1 MGTRL
6 TLEGETEKMGVGA
19 KTCKGM
25 KTVIIMATPCT
36 KSLGGG
42 SGGHKMH
49 VYSMEAVMGAMLA

>member
-1 MGTRL
+1 MG
-6 TLEGETEKMGVGA
+6 GGA